1 MYVKHYNKKKVK
13 WKCQEFFFF
22 LEIKKC
28 IWKNFYFKTEN
39 SKITPTINIK
49 IVEKEKNVKMEQYL
63 RKMKTKQKIKQKE
76 EEKIVDGNTF
86 GDKNFMPHSS
96 RRMQKYIL
104 KIYECIILRKNT
116 GKSYKNYNK
125 NS

>member
-76 EEKIVDGNTF
+76 EGKKTLMETHLVTKTLCHIQVE
-86 GDKNFMPHSS
+86 
-96 RRMQKYIL
+96 
-104 KIYECIILRKNT
+104 ECKNT
-116 GKSYKNYNK
+116 Y
-125 NS
+125 

>member
-1 MYVKHYNKKKVK
+1 MLRWNNILEKWKQNKKSSRR
-13 WKCQEFFFF
+13 
-22 LEIKKC
+22 KKK
-28 IWKNFYFKTEN
+28 KN
-39 SKITPTINIK
+39 
-49 IVEKEKNVKMEQYL
+49 
-63 RKMKTKQKIKQKE
+63 
-76 EEKIVDGNTF
+76 VDGNTF